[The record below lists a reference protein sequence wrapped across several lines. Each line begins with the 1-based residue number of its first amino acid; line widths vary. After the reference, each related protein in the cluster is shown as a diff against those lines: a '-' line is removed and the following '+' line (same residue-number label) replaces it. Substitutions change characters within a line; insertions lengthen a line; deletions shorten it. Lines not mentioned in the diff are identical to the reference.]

1 MKKYIQKIWKL
12 LALQVLFFLLYSIA
26 SASTPYLTKILFDYD
41 FSAGPGGLVWLGALY
56 LVLIAVL
63 YGAQYLSQLFSWK
76 ADRRFLFS
84 LRADLFNGL
93 FRRSYADFTQKSVG
107 DYLSILTNDIS
118 ALQQNWLEPAM
129 DIINFSLMV
138 AVYAVVLF
146 VFVDF
151 RIAAVILAASLLT
164 VFLPKVTAKE
174 LSRRRQREQALLE
187 RYTSK
192 AKDLLE
198 GFSFA
203 SRRTRPAFAREH
215 ETSLDRQQAATYK
228 RGLFYSFSLV
238 LNGACLSLINLSAF
252 LAVGVLLWQGEITL
266 GTGVATLGYIESFT
280 MPIQYIL
287 ESVNSL
293 ASVAGVRE
301 KVLAYTTYTPP
312 AQPALPAAPAP
323 LQLRDAAVEVARFRL
338 EPFTYTF
345 ACGKK
350 YAITGPNGAGK
361 STLFR
366 AIAKQAPLAGGA
378 VFAGTAAAADCDTS
392 DAIGY
397 VEQSGHIFAAG
408 YRENVTLFGA
418 YDAARLA
425 NAEAQL
431 DCAMLAQVRRAA
443 DCTTLSGGQKQLVQ
457 LVRALVS
464 GQPILL
470 LDEPFSA
477 MDRETGDLIQRKLL
491 ALPDKTIL
499 VVTHDLAPEHL
510 RLYDEVLV
518 LQDGRLIFAGPP
530 EQTPALQT
538 GENG

>member
-26 SASTPYLTKILFDYD
+26 SASIPYLTKILFDYD

-84 LRADLFNGL
+84 LRADLMNGL
-93 FRRSYADFTQKSVG
+93 FRRSYADFTEKSVG

-129 DIINFSLMV
+129 DIINISLMV

-293 ASVAGVRE
+293 ASVA
-301 KVLAYTTYTPP
+301 
-312 AQPALPAAPAP
+312 
-323 LQLRDAAVEVARFRL
+323 
-338 EPFTYTF
+338 
-345 ACGKK
+345 
-350 YAITGPNGAGK
+350 
-361 STLFR
+361 
-366 AIAKQAPLAGGA
+366 
-378 VFAGTAAAADCDTS
+378 AAAAVGRRGGGSAVPAGAVHLHLCLRQKICDHRPQRRGQKH
-392 DAIGY
+392 A
-397 VEQSGHIFAAG
+397 VPRHRQAG
-408 YRENVTLFGA
+408 SAGGRGGLCGGGG
-418 YDAARLA
+418 RGGLRH
-425 NAEAQL
+425 
-431 DCAMLAQVRRAA
+431 VRRHRLCRAERPHL
-443 DCTTLSGGQKQLVQ
+443 CGQ
-457 LVRALVS
+457 
-464 GQPILL
+464 
-470 LDEPFSA
+470 
-477 MDRETGDLIQRKLL
+477 
-491 ALPDKTIL
+491 LPGKRDA
-499 VVTHDLAPEHL
+499 VWGV
-510 RLYDEVLV
+510 
-518 LQDGRLIFAGPP
+518 
-530 EQTPALQT
+530 
-538 GENG
+538 